1 MKINHKIQLFST
13 VWMLIIVLAIN
24 AAIYFLFLT
33 IAQNSELDRLKLQAE
48 AVAGAIRQDE
58 KQPVNSSDLLRAYL
72 PADGMIRIINDQSKE
87 ILAVSKNADYRNI
100 LTPEFRS
107 SESSEVVKAEG
118 LSFAKAAVPVIW
130 SDGRVVQLEVT
141 ENLENVNENMDV
153 LKIVLAIASL
163 LVLLPSFFAGRML
176 SKMILKPINSLIG
189 TMEEIEKKETFK
201 KLEVSGNSKDELH
214 QMTNTFNKMI
224 DLLQTNFE
232 KQQQFI
238 SDASH
243 ELKTPLTVI
252 ESYAKLLKR
261 WGTTKPEVMEES
273 IEAIYSE
280 AVRMKEMTAQLL
292 QLAENDSRMQLN
304 VEKMDLVSLCKQSG
318 QTIEQV
324 YKRHIDF
331 HFDQKEL
338 YIFADELKMKQLLF
352 ILFDNA
358 MKYSSKSIICTA
370 KKENEK
376 VHLSIKDR
384 GIGIPKEDLE
394 HVFDRFFR
402 VDKARNRE
410 TGGTGLGL
418 SIAKKIV
425 LAHGG
430 EISIEST
437 EGEGTIVHL
446 FLIANPSHEVLILKG

>member
-13 VWMLIIVLAIN
+13 VWMLFIVLAIN

-48 AVAGAIRQDE
+48 AIAGAIRLDE

-100 LTPEFRS
+100 LSPAFRS

-118 LSFAKAAVPVIW
+118 RSFAKAAVPVIW
-130 SDGRVVQLEVT
+130 VDGEVVQLEVT

-153 LKIVLAIASL
+153 LKIVLVIASL

-201 KLEVSGNSKDELH
+201 KIEVSGHSKDELQ
-214 QMTNTFNKMI
+214 QMTNTFNNMI

-243 ELKTPLTVI
+243 ELKTPLTII

-273 IEAIYSE
+273 VEAIYSE

-292 QLAENDSRMQLN
+292 QLAENDTRMQLN
-304 VEKMDLVSLCKQSG
+304 LEKMDLVLLCHQAG
-318 QTIEQV
+318 RTIEQV
-324 YKRHIDF
+324 YSRHIDF

-338 YIFADELKMKQLLF
+338 FISADELKMKQLLF

-358 MKYSSKSIICTA
+358 MKYSSKSITCKA
-370 KKENEK
+370 EQKNEL
-376 VHLSIKDR
+376 VHLSIADQ
-384 GIGIPKEDLE
+384 GIGIPAEDLQ

-418 SIAKKIV
+418 SIARKIV
-425 LAHGG
+425 HAHGG
-430 EISIEST
+430 EILIEST
-437 EGEGTIVHL
+437 EGKGTTVHL
-446 FLIANPSHEVLILKG
+446 YLQSESFS

>member
-1 MKINHKIQLFST
+1 MKISHKIQLFST

-33 IAQNSELDRLKLQAE
+33 MTQNSELDRVKLQAE
-48 AVAGAIRQDE
+48 AVAGAISQDE
-58 KQPVNSSDLLRAYL
+58 NQPVNSSDLLRAYL
-72 PADGMIRIINDQSKE
+72 PADGMIRIINKQSDQ
-87 ILAVSKNADYRNI
+87 ILAVSKNADYQNI
-100 LTPEFRS
+100 LSPEFRS
-107 SESSEVVKAEG
+107 SESSEVVRAEG

-130 SDGRVVQLEVT
+130 SNGEVVQLEVT
-141 ENLENVNENMDV
+141 ENLENVNENMNV

-176 SKMILKPINSLIG
+176 SRMILKPIHSLIG

-201 KLEVSGNSKDELH
+201 KIDVIRHSKDELH
-214 QMTNTFNKMI
+214 QMTNTFNNMI

-243 ELKTPLTVI
+243 ELKTPLTII
-252 ESYAKLLKR
+252 ESYANLLKR

-273 IEAIYSE
+273 VEAIYSE
-280 AVRMKEMTAQLL
+280 AVRMKEMTGQLL
-292 QLAENDSRMQLN
+292 QLAENDARMQLN
-304 VEKMDLVSLCKQSG
+304 KEKIDLVSLCQQSG
-318 QTIEQV
+318 RTIEQV
-324 YKRHIDF
+324 YNRHIDF
-331 HFDQKEL
+331 YFDQKEL
-338 YIFADELKMKQLLF
+338 FIFADEQKMKQLLF

-358 MKYSSKSIICTA
+358 MKYSSKSITCTA
-370 KKENEK
+370 ERENGR
-376 VHLSIKDR
+376 VHLSIADQ
-384 GIGIPKEDLE
+384 GIGIPAEDLQ

-418 SIAKKIV
+418 SIARKIV
-425 LAHGG
+425 HAHGG

-437 EGEGTIVHL
+437 EGKGTAVHL
-446 FLIANPSHEVLILKG
+446 FFENQSFS

>member
-1 MKINHKIQLFST
+1 
-13 VWMLIIVLAIN
+13 
-24 AAIYFLFLT
+24 
-33 IAQNSELDRLKLQAE
+33 
-48 AVAGAIRQDE
+48 
-58 KQPVNSSDLLRAYL
+58 
-72 PADGMIRIINDQSKE
+72 
-87 ILAVSKNADYRNI
+87 
-100 LTPEFRS
+100 
-107 SESSEVVKAEG
+107 
-118 LSFAKAAVPVIW
+118 
-130 SDGRVVQLEVT
+130 
-141 ENLENVNENMDV
+141 
-153 LKIVLAIASL
+153 
-163 LVLLPSFFAGRML
+163 
-176 SKMILKPINSLIG
+176 
-189 TMEEIEKKETFK
+189 
-201 KLEVSGNSKDELH
+201 
-214 QMTNTFNKMI
+214 
-224 DLLQTNFE
+224 
-232 KQQQFI
+232 
-238 SDASH
+238 
-243 ELKTPLTVI
+243 
-252 ESYAKLLKR
+252 
-261 WGTTKPEVMEES
+261 MEES

-292 QLAENDSRMQLN
+292 QLAENDSHMQLN

-376 VHLSIKDR
+376 VHLSIKDL

-437 EGEGTIVHL
+437 EGEGTIVHI